1 MTAKAGMHGLLDL
14 LPVLGVRE
22 AWAVGLVLVLA
33 LLRPVGRLGWTAA
46 ALVLT
51 AAVAT
56 VGEMLWGGAAT
67 GHLVAGVPTYLRPDL
82 LPWASIMVSAWIAL
96 AALLAATG
104 VVRPLRWEPRTGPG
118 AATALLIG
126 AFVLHSGAAVHS
138 TGALGAVADRWGGGA
153 LTAEGLDSVASAPLA
168 WPLAWLLGAVPLLG
182 PELGA
187 ALAGLVAVAIV
198 VVGADRLGR
207 RWGHVGTAR
216 CTAAAVAWSPPL
228 LLAHLAA
235 PAAVLATAGLVT
247 SWWALVEVWGGRH
260 RPGRLA
266 FISGVLLGIA
276 VGVALW
282 PFVVAPLWLRRLG
295 VRTAGWFVVGF
306 GVAALAGVLAL
317 LPTTVSFDDVWRAAV
332 AEPLLRGLAP
342 PEVAV
347 TIALLVVATLALR
360 RPLSPTRLSAVTAA
374 LLLATLPWW
383 PDGTTMTGPVAAIP
397 FVLLAAVAPD
407 RPQERWPPD
416 APIAV
421 DAAAEVGV

>member
-1 MTAKAGMHGLLDL
+1 MNVGRGVYSLLDL

-22 AWAVGLVLVLA
+22 AWAVGLVLVFA

-46 ALVLT
+46 ALVML
-51 AAVAT
+51 AAIAT
-56 VGEMLWGGAAT
+56 VGQMLGVV
-67 GHLVAGVPTYLRPDL
+67 HNLVHVDLRPAA
-82 LPWASIMVSAWIAL
+82 LPWTPIMVSSWIAL

-126 AFVLHSGAAVHS
+126 AFVLHTGAALDS
-138 TGALGAVADRWGGGA
+138 TGTLAVVAERW
-153 LTAEGLDSVASAPLA
+153 AEGTLASGELDAPASGPLA

-182 PELGA
+182 PRVGG
-187 ALAGLVAVAIV
+187 ALAGLIAVAVI

-207 RWGHVGTAR
+207 RWGYVGTAR

-228 LLAHLAA
+228 LLAHEAA
-235 PAAVLATAGLVT
+235 PAVALATAGLVT

-260 RPGRLA
+260 RSGRLA
-266 FISGVLLGIA
+266 FISGMLLGIA

-282 PFVVAPLWLRRLG
+282 PAVVAPLWLRRLG
-295 VRTAGWFVVGF
+295 MRTAGWFVVGF
-306 GVAALAGVLAL
+306 GVATLASVLAL
-317 LPTTVSFDDVWRAAV
+317 VPTSVGFGDLWQAAV
-332 AEPLLRGLAP
+332 VEPLQGGLAP
-342 PEVAV
+342 PEVTV
-347 TIALLVVATLALR
+347 MLALLVVATLALR

-374 LLLATLPWW
+374 LLLAILPWW
-383 PDGTTMTGPVAAIP
+383 PDGTTTTGPVAAIP

-416 APIAV
+416 APVAV
-421 DAAAEVGV
+421 DATAGVGV

>member
-1 MTAKAGMHGLLDL
+1 MYVLLDL
-14 LPVLGVRE
+14 LPVLDLRE
-22 AWAVGLVLVLA
+22 AWAVGLVLVFA

-51 AAVAT
+51 AAVAA
-56 VGEMLWGGAAT
+56 VGEMLWGVQAT
-67 GHLVAGVPTYLRPDL
+67 GNLPPGLPAYLRPEA
-82 LPWASIMVSAWIAL
+82 LPWASIMVGAWIAL

-126 AFVLHSGAAVHS
+126 AFVLHFGAAGHT
-138 TGALGAVADRWGGGA
+138 TGAIGAVAGRWGAGA
-153 LTAEGLDSVASAPLA
+153 LTPGGLGVVTSGPLA
-168 WPLAWLLGAVPLLG
+168 WPLTWLLGAVPLLG
-182 PELGA
+182 PKLGA
-187 ALAGLVAVAIV
+187 ALVGLVAVAIV

-207 RWGHVGTAR
+207 RWGYVGTAR

-228 LLAHLAA
+228 LLAHLTA
-235 PAAVLATAGLVT
+235 PAAVLATAALVT

-266 FISGVLLGIA
+266 FISGLLLGIA

-282 PFVVAPLWLRRLG
+282 PLVVAPLWLRRLG
-295 VRTAGWFVVGF
+295 MRTAGWFVVGF
-306 GVAALAGVLAL
+306 GVAALASVLAL
-317 LPTTVSFDDVWRAAV
+317 VPTTVGFNDVWGAAV
-332 AEPLLRGLAP
+332 AEPLHSGLAP

-347 TIALLVVATLALR
+347 TVALLVVATLVLR

-383 PDGTTMTGPVAAIP
+383 PDGAATTGPVAAIP

-416 APIAV
+416 APVPV
-421 DAAAEVGV
+421 DAAAQVGV

>member
-1 MTAKAGMHGLLDL
+1 MQSFLDL
-14 LPVLGVRE
+14 LPVLDVRE

-46 ALVLT
+46 ALVVL

-56 VGEMLWGGAAT
+56 VGESLWSTQAT
-67 GHLVAGVPTYLRPDL
+67 GNPFGLPAYLRPAG
-82 LPWASIMVSAWIAL
+82 LPWIPIMVGGWIAL

-104 VVRPLRWEPRTGPG
+104 VLRPLRWEPRTGPG

-126 AFVLHSGAAVHS
+126 AFVLHAGAAVHS
-138 TGALGAVADRWGGGA
+138 TAALGAVASRWAAGT
-153 LTAEGLDSVASAPLA
+153 LTAGGLDAVSSGPLA

-182 PELGA
+182 PRMGA
-187 ALAGLVAVAIV
+187 ALVGLVAVATV

-207 RWGHVGTAR
+207 RWGYVGTAR

-235 PAAVLATAGLVT
+235 PAAVLATAALVT

-260 RPGRLA
+260 RSGRLA
-266 FISGVLLGIA
+266 FTSGVLLGIA

-295 VRTAGWFVVGF
+295 MRTAGWFVVGF
-306 GVAALAGVLAL
+306 GMATLASVLAL
-317 LPTTVSFDDVWRAAV
+317 LPTSVGFDDLWQTAV
-332 AEPLLRGLAP
+332 VEPLGSGLAP
-342 PEVAV
+342 PEVAGTV
-347 TIALLVVATLALR
+347 ALLVAATFALR
-360 RPLSPTRLSAVTAA
+360 RPLSPTRLSAVTGS

-383 PDGTTMTGPVAAIP
+383 PDGAATTGPVAAIP

-416 APIAV
+416 APVSV